1 MVFWVSVE
9 GLERVVVV
17 VEKKEGAE
25 TADGVVLCRLS
36 IVSSLGG
43 RASVSLLRLVSGH
56 TVSLGQEAERAGWQG
71 T

>member
-1 MVFWVSVE
+1 MFWVSVE

-25 TADGVVLCRLS
+25 MVDGVVLCRLS
-36 IVSSLGG
+36 VVSSLVG
-43 RASVSLLRLVSGH
+43 RVSVSLLRLVSGH
-56 TVSLGQEAERAGWQG
+56 TVSLGQEVERGGWQG